1 MDKRLITGLV
11 SVVMLVLLIFVGCVN
26 DDKKQDNDFGKI
38 SLDAEVIYLTVGD
51 VHNFVLNASDKSG
64 NYKWSVKHGVLAEID
79 DGGNLKANAVG
90 QTRVS
95 VQSENGQ
102 TASCDVYIGDSIVSS
117 AFKDAE
123 NMPKNRY
130 ASVQDAVDVGGNI
143 IIMPGE
149 YEEYVIAKETISL
162 LGVDGVSMRGIS
174 GKSVSVD
181 NVSFIADTPPSVDSS
196 LVSVSDE
203 LNLKNCNFSVT
214 VNAEQPKNN
223 TGGYAVYVAETVKR
237 ANIYNCSFNNFRYAV
252 YVDKAAAEISI
263 TENSLSKNK
272 FGVGVNIALGMSNA
286 KASGVIKDNIYT
298 DCVKNNE
305 FIFNGGD
312 YRGDLDFEDFF
323 TSPPNKE
330 PSDKN

>member
-11 SVVMLVLLIFVGCVN
+11 SVMMLVLLIFVGCVK
-26 DDKKQDNDFGKI
+26 DDKSGDDEHGKI

-51 VHNFVLNASDKSG
+51 VHNFVLNSSDKSG
-64 NYKWSVKHGVLAEID
+64 NYKWSVKHSVIAEVD
-79 DGGNLKANAVG
+79 DGGNFKANAVG
-90 QTRVS
+90 ETRVS

-102 TASCDVYIGDSIVSS
+102 TAGCKVIIGDSIVST

-123 NMPKNRY
+123 NLPKNRY
-130 ASVQDAVDVGGNI
+130 KSIQEAVDIGGNI
-143 IIMPGE
+143 IVMAGE
-149 YEEYVIAKETISL
+149 YEEYVTAKEAISL

-174 GKSVSVD
+174 GKSVTAD
-181 NVSFIADTPPSVDSS
+181 NISFIADTPPSVDGST
-196 LVSVSDE
+196 VSASEE
-203 LNLKNCNFSVT
+203 LNLKNCNFTVT

-223 TGGYAVYVAETVKR
+223 TGGYAVYVAESVKR
-237 ANIYNCSFNNFRYAV
+237 VNIYNCNFNNYRYAI

-272 FGVGVNIALGMSNA
+272 FGIGVNLALGMSNA

-298 DCVKNNE
+298 DCVKSNE

-312 YRGDLDFEDFF
+312 YRGDLDYEDFF

>member
-1 MDKRLITGLV
+1 MDKRLITGIV
-11 SVVMLVLLIFVGCVN
+11 SVMMLVLLIFVGCVN
-26 DDKKQDNDFGKI
+26 DDEGGDDEFGKI

-51 VHNFVLNASDKSG
+51 VHNFVVNSSDKSG
-64 NYKWSVKHGVLAEID
+64 SYTWSVKHSVLAEVD

-90 QTRVS
+90 ETRVS
-95 VQSENGQ
+95 VQSENGK
-102 TASCDVYIGDSIVSS
+102 TAGCKVIIGDGIVSA

-123 NMPKNRY
+123 NLPKNRY
-130 ASVQDAVDVGGNI
+130 KSIQEAVDKGGSI
-143 IIMPGE
+143 IVMPGE
-149 YEEYVIAKETISL
+149 YEEFVKAKEPISL
-162 LGVDGVSMRGIS
+162 LGIDGVSMRGIN
-174 GKSVSVD
+174 GKSVTAD
-181 NVSFIADTPPSVDSS
+181 NISFIADTPPSVDGST
-196 LVSVSDE
+196 VSASEE
-203 LNLKNCNFSVT
+203 LNLKNCNFTVT

-237 ANIYNCSFNNFRYAV
+237 VNIYNCNFNNYRYAI
-252 YVDKAAAEISI
+252 YVDKASAEISI

-272 FGVGVNIALGMSNA
+272 FGIGVNLALGMSNA

-298 DCVKNNE
+298 DCVKSNE

-312 YRGDLDFEDFF
+312 YRGDLDYEDFF

>member
-1 MDKRLITGLV
+1 MDKRLITGIV
-11 SVVMLVLLIFVGCVN
+11 SVMMLVLLIFVGCVN
-26 DDKKQDNDFGKI
+26 DDKKKNNDFGKI

-51 VHNFVLNASDKSG
+51 VHNFVLNSSDKSG
-64 NYKWSVKHGVLAEID
+64 NYKWSVKNSVLAEID

-102 TASCDVYIGDSIVSS
+102 TAGCNVIIGDSIVSAS
-117 AFKDAE
+117 YKDAD
-123 NMPKNRY
+123 NLPKNRY
-130 ASVQDAVDVGGNI
+130 KSIQDAVDIGGNI
-143 IIMPGE
+143 IVMPGE
-149 YEEYVIAKETISL
+149 YEEFVTAKESISL
-162 LGVDGVSMRGIS
+162 LGVDGVNMRGIS
-174 GKSVSVD
+174 GKSVTAENISFVADIPPKVD
-181 NVSFIADTPPSVDSS
+181 GSTVSA
-196 LVSVSDE
+196 SDE
-203 LNLKNCNFSVT
+203 LNLKNCSFSVT

-223 TGGYAVYVAETVKR
+223 AGGYAVYVAESVKR
-237 ANIYNCSFNNFRYAV
+237 VNIYGCSFNNYRYAV
-252 YVDKAAAEISI
+252 YVDKAAAELSI

-272 FGVGVNIALGMSNA
+272 FGIGINLAIGMTNA

-312 YRGDLDFEDFF
+312 YRGDLDYEDFF

>member
-11 SVVMLVLLIFVGCVN
+11 SVMMIVLLIFVGCVN
-26 DDKKQDNDFGKI
+26 DDKGGDDEFGQI
-38 SLDAEVIYLTVGD
+38 SLDAEVVYLTVGD
-51 VHNFVLNASDKSG
+51 VHNFVLNSSDKSG
-64 NYKWSVKHGVLAEID
+64 NYKWSVMHSVLAEID

-90 QTRVS
+90 QTRAS

-102 TASCDVYIGDSIVSS
+102 TASCNVIIGDSIVSAS
-117 AFKDAE
+117 FKDAE
-123 NMPKNRY
+123 NLPKNRY
-130 ASVQDAVDVGGNI
+130 KSIQEAVDVGGSI
-143 IIMPGE
+143 IVMSGE
-149 YEEYVIAKETISL
+149 YEEFVIAKESISL
-162 LGVDGVSMRGIS
+162 LGVDTVSMRGIS
-174 GKSVSVD
+174 GKSITAE
-181 NVSFIADTPPSVDSS
+181 NISFIADIPPKVDGSI
-196 LVSVSDE
+196 VSASEE

-214 VNAEQPKNN
+214 INAEQPKNN

-237 ANIYNCSFNNFRYAV
+237 VNIYNCNFNNFRYAI
-252 YVDKAAAEISI
+252 YVDKASAEISI

-272 FGVGVNIALGMSNA
+272 FGIGINLALGMTNA

-312 YRGDLDFEDFF
+312 YRGDLDYEDFF